1 MKKLIAIILALT
13 LLICGGVSEET
24 TDAPLQAGENEIL
37 LHGYISPY
45 KNYYIGVPAEWAI
58 LGAGSNDVNLTEAT
72 EMLEDVN
79 VYGFA
84 RQMTADNDVLLCMAE
99 EAKAGLIVNYGPCS
113 GVTNDRLI
121 KSLDEIEAAIKA
133 ACPGITFKE
142 ESGSVEF
149 KSVAEILLISMN
161 YKNRDILQYY
171 VVNGSDLYLFT
182 FFGTSRTIAETV
194 LTTFTIQ

>member
-171 VVNGSDLYLFT
+171 VVNGTDLYLFT
-182 FFGTSRTIAETV
+182 FFGTARTIAETV
-194 LTTFTIQ
+194 MTTFTIQ

>member
-1 MKKLIAIILALT
+1 MKKLIAILLALS

-99 EAKAGLIVNYGPCS
+99 DAKAGLIVNYGSCS